1 MRCAT
6 ASKSLKTAG
15 RIFTEGVGR
24 RCPLLM
30 PLRPTPASSSSPS
43 TGVGVGSR
51 RTLRPLYL
59 LLALLILGLTAY
71 LRLSHPA
78 DTPGWYTDEGT
89 PLAIAQQLLQGRV
102 EYLALNQSTLL
113 AGRLPLFDLLLAGL
127 LRAGGGEMSLLRALT
142 GSLGVG

>member
-71 LRLSHPA
+71 VRLAQRP
-78 DTPGWYTDEGT
+78 DTPGWYPDEGPPPAT
-89 PLAIAQQLLQGRV
+89 AQHPPRGRD
-102 EYLALNQSTLL
+102 EPA
-113 AGRLPLFDLLLAGL
+113 
-127 LRAGGGEMSLLRALT
+127 
-142 GSLGVG
+142 